1 MMFSRKDASFSDDR
15 IPAVGGDTI
24 KRSDGT
30 AVSLAC
36 AILGVCVVYVVV
48 LDWRFPYIHQLPVF
62 DLDYITTVMMMF
74 ARNWWIEGARHMF
87 FSMPYAPLS
96 VETATPDLRYGMYQ
110 SWPPGAVLSLYLVA
124 KLTGTEPNITMV
136 NWLNVAGHGLI
147 ALFLALAAFVA
158 ANILRRPNIEGVAL
172 AIVAACLVLLPR
184 GPVYF
189 FSQVYAFDTHIV
201 VFYALFIFVTML
213 ELRAAARP
221 SAVRYY
227 YLEIAIL
234 ICGLFVDWLFYFVYA
249 VWFALRLVG
258 TRTGHGRPLARNE
271 ARALTLLPLVTF
283 SMFLVWRFLTPGSIA
298 AKDGVLASIQELIWK
313 FVYRLGNTDDH
324 PVSAANFF
332 GPFYEAHQN
341 FYWDTAPILIGAG
354 FVVCLALFAIL
365 FRISRTGSS
374 ERNIYFGLLSIFLLS
389 IIPAYAQMIVFK
401 QHTYIHPWSL
411 AKVVVPL
418 AMVPGVFLPLL
429 IVAALERWRESQFRL
444 RRQQRVWAI
453 ASTLAVLAF
462 AFWIG
467 AEAWPRQAPYILG
480 RIDPTGPVPWQTIH
494 ERTNYYD
501 VVFSPDFDT
510 APFGIEAAVAGKL
523 VYKAGSFADVDR
535 KVDHI
540 CVPFNV
546 VVVRKTPDGEE
557 TFDGRKP
564 DEVIRSGGLTL
575 LRFQN
580 YRGAAK
586 SCAKA

>member
-1 MMFSRKDASFSDDR
+1 MTFFRKDASFSDDR
-15 IPAVGGDTI
+15 ISAVGGDTI
-24 KRSDGT
+24 ERSDGT

-74 ARNWWIEGARHMF
+74 ARNWWIEGPRHMF

-147 ALFLALAAFVA
+147 ALFLALAALVA

-184 GPVYF
+184 GPVFF

-201 VFYALFIFVTML
+201 VFYALLILVTML

-234 ICGLFVDWLFYFVYA
+234 VCGLFVDWLFYFVYA

-258 TRTGHGRPLARNE
+258 TRTGYGRPLARKE
-271 ARALTLLPLVTF
+271 AWALTLLPLVTF
-283 SMFLVWRFLTPGSIA
+283 AMFLVWRFLTPGSIA
-298 AKDGVLASIQELIWK
+298 AKDGVLASIQELLWK
-313 FVYRLGNTDDH
+313 FIFRLGNTDDR
-324 PVSAANFF
+324 PVSAAEFF
-332 GPFYEAHQN
+332 GPFYEAHQY
-341 FYWDTAPILIGAG
+341 FYWNAAPILIGAG
-354 FVVCLALFAIL
+354 FIVCLALFIVL
-365 FRISRTGSS
+365 FAISRTDLSA
-374 ERNIYFGLLSIFLLS
+374 RRTYFGLFSIFLLS
-389 IIPAYAQMIVFK
+389 IVPAYVQMIVFK
-401 QHTYIHPWSL
+401 QHTHLHPWSI

-418 AMVPGVFLPLL
+418 AMVPGAFVPLL
-429 IVAALERWRESQFRL
+429 VVALLERWQD
-444 RRQQRVWAI
+444 RQKFQWKRVWRVV
-453 ASTLAVLAF
+453 STLGVLAF
-462 AFWIG
+462 AYWIG
-467 AEAWPRQAPYILG
+467 ADAWPHQTPYILG
-480 RIDPTGPVPWQTIH
+480 RVDPAAPVPWETIH

-501 VVFSPDFDT
+501 VVISPDFE
-510 APFGIEAAVAGKL
+510 ASSFGIYAAVAGKL
-523 VYKAGSFADVDR
+523 VYKANSFSDVDD
-535 KVDHI
+535 KIAHI

-546 VVVRKTPDGEE
+546 VVMRRGEDANDV
-557 TFDGRKP
+557 FDGRTP
-564 DEVIRSGGLTL
+564 DQVVRSGGITL

>member
-1 MMFSRKDASFSDDR
+1 MTFSRKDAPFSDDG
-15 IPAVGGDTI
+15 ISAEDTI
-24 KRSDGT
+24 KKSGGT

-74 ARNWWIEGARHMF
+74 ARNWWIEGPWHML

-213 ELRAAARP
+213 ELGAAARP

-234 ICGLFVDWLFYFVYA
+234 VCGMFVDWLFYFVYA

-258 TRTGHGRPLARNE
+258 TRTGYVRPLARNE
-271 ARALTLLPLVTF
+271 VRVLTLLPLVTF

-298 AKDGVLASIQELIWK
+298 AKDGVLASVQELLWK
-313 FVYRLGNTDDH
+313 FVYRLGDTSDH
-324 PVSAANFF
+324 PVSAADFF
-332 GPFYEAHQN
+332 KPFYESHRL

-354 FVVCLALFAIL
+354 FVVCLALFVIL
-365 FRISRTGSS
+365 FRISRTGSR

-401 QHTYIHPWSL
+401 QHTFIHPWSL

-429 IVAALERWRESQFRL
+429 IVATLERWREAQFKL
-444 RRQQRVWAI
+444 RRQQRVWAV
-453 ASTLAVLAF
+453 ASTVAVLAF
-462 AFWIG
+462 ALWMG
-467 AEAWPRQAPYILG
+467 AEAWPSQAPYLLG
-480 RIDPTGPVPWQTIH
+480 RINPAGPVPWQTIH

-501 VVFSPDFDT
+501 VVFSPDFET
-510 APFGIEAAVAGKL
+510 VPFGIEAAVAGKL
-523 VYKAGSFADVDR
+523 VYKASSFADVDR

-557 TFDGRKP
+557 TFDGRTP
-564 DEVIRSGGLTL
+564 DQVIRSGGLTL

-580 YRGAAK
+580 YRGAAN